1 MIRITYQGYRR
12 IKVLLSEQKPFDE
25 ILGYLEHEEK
35 VFILGCD
42 GCAQASQT
50 GGLPQVL
57 EMKERLEKEG
67 KTVTGCH
74 VADFLCQKALVAS
87 RLRPLENTIMVSDSL
102 LVLSCGIG
110 IQCAAA
116 MVKKP
121 VHPGCNT
128 INLGGSRGEWKG
140 YERCLEC
147 GDCLLEY
154 TGGICPLTVC
164 SKGLRNGPCG
174 GASNGKCEVSPDR
187 PCGWETIYTRLKET
201 GRLKMIKRFV
211 PPKAWNKM
219 RPRSE
224 MLSTSIWALEQRD
237 GSREERPG

>member
-1 MIRITYQGYRR
+1 MLR
-12 IKVLLSEQKPFDE
+12 SEQKPFEE
-25 ILGYLEHEEK
+25 ILGYLEGEEK

-57 EMKERLEKEG
+57 EMKERLKGEG
-67 KTVTGCH
+67 KKVTGYN
-74 VADFLCQKALVAS
+74 VVDFLCQKALVAS
-87 RLRPLENTIMVSDSL
+87 RLRPQENTIMESDSL
-102 LVLSCGIG
+102 LVLCCGVG
-110 IQCAAA
+110 IQTAAA

-128 INLGGSRGEWKG
+128 INLGGSRGEWQG
-140 YERCLEC
+140 EERCMEC

-164 SKGLRNGPCG
+164 SKGLRNGACG
-174 GASNGKCEVSPDR
+174 GASNGKCEVSPEK
-187 PCGWETIYTRLKET
+187 PCGWELIYARLKET
-201 GRLKMIKRFV
+201 GRLDMMKKFI

-224 MLSTSIWALEQRD
+224 LLSTPIWALEQRD
-237 GSREERPG
+237 ESREEGTG